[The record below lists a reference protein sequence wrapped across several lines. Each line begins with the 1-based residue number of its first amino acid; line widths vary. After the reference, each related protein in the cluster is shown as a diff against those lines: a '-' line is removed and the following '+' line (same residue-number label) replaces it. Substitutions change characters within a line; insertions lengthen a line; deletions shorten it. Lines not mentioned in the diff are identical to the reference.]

1 MRIVDVI
8 AYPISVPIPAD
19 RQNTLGLGKLTKRDA
34 IIVKVVS
41 DEGVIGW
48 GEAHHARNPGT
59 VAHLINTTMRDL
71 VLGMD
76 PTQTTVIWTRMYRA
90 QVGSHGMGAGS
101 VIAMSGIDM
110 ALWDLKGKLANMPL
124 YKLLGGAQKPIPAYA
139 GGGGALGFRSPEETA
154 DEVGTFVDKGFKAV
168 KLRLGQTNKQD
179 IARISAVRDR
189 FPDLAILTDANT
201 AYTLDDCR
209 RVMPAM
215 QELDVYW
222 LEEPFPAT
230 NTKAYEVAAT
240 FSSTPLALGENSYTR
255 LRVHPAPRIRQ
266 YPHLPAGCRQV
277 RRRHRDHAHRR
288 HRLDLQHR
296 RAPAWRRHRAR
307 SRRPASMCWRR
318 SRMAAISDPAKAATR
333 CARARSRTSP
343 MRWIRGRRMC
353 ARWKAPASASRST
366 RTSSR
371 RTRSSKARGFVL
383 KFDTDGG

>member
-34 IIVKVVS
+34 IIVKVIS

-124 YKLLGGAQKPIPAYA
+124 YKLLGGASKPIPAYA
-139 GGGGALGFRSPEETA
+139 GGGGALGFRTPEETA

-255 LRVHPAPRIRQ
+255 YEFIPHLESGNIRIFQPDVGKCGGVTEIMRIAATASTYNIAVHP
-266 YPHLPAGCRQV
+266 HGGV
-277 RRRHRDHAHRR
+277 TG
-288 HRLDLQHR
+288 LDLAAGIHVL
-296 RAPAWRRHRAR
+296 
-307 SRRPASMCWRR
+307 
-318 SRMAAISDPAKAATR
+318 AAIENGGYFESSEGCNPLREGPFKNKPYEVDANGNVYPLEGPGLGIEVDEDFIKAH
-333 CARARSRTSP
+333 P
-343 MRWIRGRRMC
+343 VIEG
-353 ARWKAPASASRST
+353 P
-366 RTSSR
+366 
-371 RTRSSKARGFVL
+371 GFV
-383 KFDTDGG
+383 

>member
-124 YKLLGGAQKPIPAYA
+124 YKLLGGASKPIPAYA
-139 GGGGALGFRSPEETA
+139 GGGGALGFRTPEETA

-255 LRVHPAPRIRQ
+255 YEFIPHLESGNIRIFQPDVGKCGGVTEIMRIAATASTYNIAVHP
-266 YPHLPAGCRQV
+266 HGGV
-277 RRRHRDHAHRR
+277 TG
-288 HRLDLQHR
+288 LDLAAGIHVL
-296 RAPAWRRHRAR
+296 
-307 SRRPASMCWRR
+307 
-318 SRMAAISDPAKAATR
+318 AAIENGGYFESSEGCNPLREGPFKNKPYEVDSDGNVRPLEGPGLGIEVDEDFIKAH
-333 CARARSRTSP
+333 P
-343 MRWIRGRRMC
+343 VIEG
-353 ARWKAPASASRST
+353 P
-366 RTSSR
+366 
-371 RTRSSKARGFVL
+371 GFV
-383 KFDTDGG
+383 

>member
-124 YKLLGGAQKPIPAYA
+124 YKLLGGASKPIPAYA
-139 GGGGALGFRSPEETA
+139 GGGGALGFRTPEETA

-255 LRVHPAPRIRQ
+255 YEFIPHLESGNIRIFQPDVGKCGGVTEIMRIAATASTYNIAVHP
-266 YPHLPAGCRQV
+266 HGGV
-277 RRRHRDHAHRR
+277 TG
-288 HRLDLQHR
+288 LDLAAGIHVL
-296 RAPAWRRHRAR
+296 
-307 SRRPASMCWRR
+307 
-318 SRMAAISDPAKAATR
+318 AAIENGGYFESSEGCNPLREGPFKNKPYEVDANGNVYPLEGPGLGIEVDEDFIKAH
-333 CARARSRTSP
+333 P
-343 MRWIRGRRMC
+343 VIEG
-353 ARWKAPASASRST
+353 P
-366 RTSSR
+366 
-371 RTRSSKARGFVL
+371 GFV
-383 KFDTDGG
+383 

>member
-34 IIVKVVS
+34 IIVKVIS

-124 YKLLGGAQKPIPAYA
+124 YKLLGGASKPIPAYA
-139 GGGGALGFRSPEETA
+139 GGGGALGFRTPEETA

-255 LRVHPAPRIRQ
+255 YEFIPHLESGNIRIFQPDVGKCGGVTEIMRIAATASTYNIAVHP
-266 YPHLPAGCRQV
+266 HGGV
-277 RRRHRDHAHRR
+277 TG
-288 HRLDLQHR
+288 LDLAAGIHVL
-296 RAPAWRRHRAR
+296 
-307 SRRPASMCWRR
+307 
-318 SRMAAISDPAKAATR
+318 AAIENGGYFESSEGCNPLREGPFKNKPYEVNANGNVYPLEGPGLGIEVDEDFIKAH
-333 CARARSRTSP
+333 P
-343 MRWIRGRRMC
+343 VIEG
-353 ARWKAPASASRST
+353 P
-366 RTSSR
+366 
-371 RTRSSKARGFVL
+371 GFV
-383 KFDTDGG
+383 